1 MEFVMARR
9 RRRRKG
15 PSLSG
20 IFTQYFV
27 DHPDWLSSDKNEI
40 VVGQFSRDHPEIE
53 VDKKVK
59 QAMYNVK
66 SRMNK
71 GDVGRQRRKMSKLAA
86 RQVVATAGK
95 NAKPMAPL
103 NLLEEQI
110 DDCMIL
116 AKQIGREQMHH
127 VLNALRS
134 ARNAVVVMLMG

>member
-1 MEFVMARR
+1 MAR

-27 DHPDWLSSDKNEI
+27 DHPEWLSSDKNEI

-66 SRMNK
+66 SRLNK
-71 GDVGRQRRKMSKLAA
+71 GESGRQRRKMSND
-86 RQVVATAGK
+86 RSSGRGHCRG
-95 NAKPMAPL
+95 NAKVAL
-103 NLLEEQI
+103 NMLEEQI
-110 DDCMIL
+110 DDCMIWLNKL
-116 AKQIGREQMHH
+116 ART
-127 VLNALRS
+127 NALCSNRPQ
-134 ARNAVVVMLMG
+134 RTQ